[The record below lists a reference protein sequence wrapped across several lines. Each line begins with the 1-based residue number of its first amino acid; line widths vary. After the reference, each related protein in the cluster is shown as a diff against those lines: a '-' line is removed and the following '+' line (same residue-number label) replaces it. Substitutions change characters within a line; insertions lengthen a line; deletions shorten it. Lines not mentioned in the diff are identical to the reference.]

1 MTIPLHKW
9 LTFSEMSV
17 FCHVSGRGLI
27 ECIKKKKEKKGDPD
41 LFLLWRGGTMAV
53 RVYNQ
58 SRSSTPAA
66 ISIPDGSL
74 ATKLKT
80 SQQVS
85 VICCESW
92 VLWRKHLKRS
102 AGDGCLLFLLKSISR
117 LTLPLLPWWMRVRVC
132 VCVTKQHKHTPTHRQ
147 METHAAREKK
157 KKSVSHPC
165 RACAHRAAS
174 VRGAGGC
181 WGVGGGGGWQ
191 MSPFLLSSSCE
202 QVIDQFWGLLR
213 RTVALPGTETRARGQ
228 I

>member
-1 MTIPLHKW
+1 MTIQLRKR

-17 FCHVSGRGLI
+17 FCHLSGRGLI
-27 ECIKKKKEKKGDPD
+27 ECKKKKKKKKKGDPD
-41 LFLLWRGGTMAV
+41 LFLLWRGWTMAV

-117 LTLPLLPWWMRVRVC
+117 LTLPLLPWWMRVC
-132 VCVTKQHKHTPTHRQ
+132 VCTLQSNTNTHPHTDRWKHTQ
-147 METHAAREKK
+147 QQKK
-157 KKSVSHPC
+157 KKVSESSMQGLCPQGCQCEGC
-165 RACAHRAAS
+165 R
-174 VRGAGGC
+174 
-181 WGVGGGGGWQ
+181 WTLGGGGW
-191 MSPFLLSSSCE
+191 
-202 QVIDQFWGLLR
+202 
-213 RTVALPGTETRARGQ
+213 RGMKGG
-228 I
+228 

>member
-1 MTIPLHKW
+1 
-9 LTFSEMSV
+9 
-17 FCHVSGRGLI
+17 
-27 ECIKKKKEKKGDPD
+27 
-41 LFLLWRGGTMAV
+41 MAV

-181 WGVGGGGGWQ
+181 WGVEGGGGLTNVPLLTFKLLWAGDWSILRTSTKNSSTARDRNTRERTNINQ
-191 MSPFLLSSSCE
+191 GRATDSTNERCPSPESGRCHAGYFKTKQLQHSFL
-202 QVIDQFWGLLR
+202 
-213 RTVALPGTETRARGQ
+213 
-228 I
+228 

>member
-1 MTIPLHKW
+1 MTIQLRKR

-17 FCHVSGRGLI
+17 FCHLSGRGLI
-27 ECIKKKKEKKGDPD
+27 ECKKKKKKKKKGDPD
-41 LFLLWRGGTMAV
+41 LFLLWRGWTMAV

-117 LTLPLLPWWMRVRVC
+117 LTLPLLPWWMRVC
-132 VCVTKQHKHTPTHRQ
+132 VCTLQSNTNTHPHTDRWKHTQ
-147 METHAAREKK
+147 QQKKK

-174 VRGAGGC
+174 VRGAGGR
-181 WGVGGGGGWQ
+181 WGVEGGGGWRGVAWVAAADKCPPSYFQ
-191 MSPFLLSSSCE
+191 APLSRWLINSEDFYEE
-202 QVIDQFWGLLR
+202 Q
-213 RTVALPGTETRARGQ
+213 
-228 I
+228 

>member
-1 MTIPLHKW
+1 MNVRK
-9 LTFSEMSV
+9 
-17 FCHVSGRGLI
+17 RR
-27 ECIKKKKEKKGDPD
+27 KKKKKGDPD
-41 LFLLWRGGTMAV
+41 LFLLWRGWTMAV

-117 LTLPLLPWWMRVRVC
+117 LTLPLLPWWMRVCVC
-132 VCVTKQHKHTPTHRQ
+132 VQVTKQHKHTPTHRQ
-147 METHAAREKK
+147 METHAATEKK
-157 KKSVSHPC
+157 KSQWVIHAGLVPTGLP
-165 RACAHRAAS
+165 
-174 VRGAGGC
+174 VWGVQVDAGG
-181 WGVGGGGGWQ
+181 WRVEGDEGGVAWVAVADKCPPSYFQ
-191 MSPFLLSSSCE
+191 APLSRWLINSEDFYEE
-202 QVIDQFWGLLR
+202 Q
-213 RTVALPGTETRARGQ
+213 
-228 I
+228 

>member
-1 MTIPLHKW
+1 
-9 LTFSEMSV
+9 
-17 FCHVSGRGLI
+17 
-27 ECIKKKKEKKGDPD
+27 
-41 LFLLWRGGTMAV
+41 MAV

-117 LTLPLLPWWMRVRVC
+117 LTLPLLPWWMRVCVC
-132 VCVTKQHKHTPTHRQ
+132 VQVTKQHKHTPTHRQ
-147 METHAAREKK
+147 METHAATEKK

-174 VRGAGGC
+174 VRGAGGR
-181 WGVGGGGGWQ
+181 WGVEGGGGWRGGSLSRCGWQ
-191 MSPFLLSSSCE
+191 MSPFLLSSSSE

-213 RTVALPGTETRARGQ
+213 RTVALRGTETRARGQ